1 MNIYKTIVLTS
12 LLLGVSQPAQAEELE
27 LKYGANTV
35 DINADGLDDIIV
47 KSRWEN
53 GNAHSFDRYLIL
65 AHLKGEHNLNG
76 FYEIPLGDRANY
88 SFTTSEGADCILT
101 DYKFAKNESGFL
113 KVTKYARNHGE
124 NYASD
129 EHVTITNY
137 VFADSI
143 KDEGFSIGFPI
154 LYLKKTSENI
164 TNKKYC
170 DVRDL
175 MN

>member
-1 MNIYKTIVLTS
+1 VNIRKIIIVS
-12 LLLGVSQPAQAEELE
+12 ALLLGVSQLAQAEELKLE
-27 LKYGANTV
+27 YGVNNV
-35 DINADGLDDIIV
+35 DINADGLDDAIV

-65 AHLKGEHNLNG
+65 AQLKGEHNLHG
-76 FYEIPLGDRANY
+76 FYEIPLGDRVNY

-101 DYKFAKNESGFL
+101 DYKFAKKKSGL
-113 KVTKYARNHGE
+113 LEVTKYTRNHGE

-129 EHVTITNY
+129 EHVTITTY

-143 KDEGFSIGFPI
+143 KDEDFSIGFPVF
-154 LYLKKTSENI
+154 YLKE
-164 TNKKYC
+164 TNETVTDKKYC
-170 DVRDL
+170 NVRDL